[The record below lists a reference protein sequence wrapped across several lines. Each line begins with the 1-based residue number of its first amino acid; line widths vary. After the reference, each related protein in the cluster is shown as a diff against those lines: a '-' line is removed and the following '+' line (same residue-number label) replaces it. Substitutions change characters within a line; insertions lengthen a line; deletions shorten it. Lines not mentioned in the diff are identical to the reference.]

1 MKNFVKM
8 TLATIAGLFIFG
20 FIAMFLM
27 VAMVGAI
34 ASFGD
39 SQPVMP
45 REAVLTINMSGIMLA
60 EQTKEAD
67 PIETISAGG
76 ESISSIGIWD
86 AINAI
91 NSAAADPAVKFIYL
105 KPDGISG
112 HYAQTE
118 EFRKALQHFRA
129 ESGKAIVAYTESPSN
144 GSYYLASVADK
155 IYMNPYEGG
164 ISSFNGVSTQLIFLK
179 DILDR
184 LGINMQ
190 LIRHGKYKSAGE
202 MYIKNSASP
211 ENLEQNEA
219 MVKSI
224 WESISSEIAESRG
237 ISTDDLNRMLD
248 NLELNSPQDFLDKG
262 LVDELL
268 GREALQE
275 KLTSLFMTDK
285 YENVKSISLQDYAKL
300 KKTVNYKAE
309 NKVAVIYADGNIVD
323 GKEKQQIAGDR
334 FAQIIADVRKDS
346 TVKAVVLRVNSPG
359 GSVLASEKI
368 KAELDLLRETTPI
381 IASYGGYAASGGY
394 WISANSDFIFSN
406 ETTLTGSIGV
416 FSMIPD
422 ASKAINDKLHV
433 HITPINSN
441 KHADMLNGMRPLDAQ
456 ETAYMQAS
464 VEKIYDQFTQIV
476 ASGRNMTVPQVDDIA
491 QGEDG
496 QVIEVYSISAGLD
509 YPGVGPE
516 HSMFH
521 DQGVVKYV
529 GINDKE
535 ALDAFQLLTKLEG
548 IIPAVESSHALAYL
562 EKLMPNT
569 KQDEVVVVT
578 LSGRGDKDVQQVAK
592 ALGEEID

>member
-164 ISSFNGVSTQLIFLK
+164 ILSFNGVSTQLIFLK

-334 FAQIIADVRKDS
+334 FAQIIADVRKNS

-476 ASGRNMTVPQVDDIA
+476 ASGRNMTVPQVDEIA
-491 QGEDG
+491 QGRVWTGAEAVANGLADEIGSIEDAIIYAALS
-496 QVIEVYSISAGLD
+496 IE
-509 YPGVGPE
+509 GVE
-516 HSMFH
+516 
-521 DQGVVKYV
+521 
-529 GINDKE
+529 N
-535 ALDAFQLLTKLEG
+535 
-548 IIPAVESSHALAYL
+548 LA
-562 EKLMPNT
+562 
-569 KQDEVVVVT
+569 
-578 LSGRGDKDVQQVAK
+578 DVQIAEYPKPQTTLEMLMES
-592 ALGEEID
+592 LGGTTPSVLAGTPFENIEAAFNTAQATETGKTYARLPYEYVIR